1 MITSKI
7 QPSYIH
13 NLKLKQP
20 NFNLSRSSWLASK
33 IRNHSTSSSPN
44 KINLL
49 KNTLFL
55 SNILRDSGSCDL
67 SSANPHLKQLR
78 SYSSISK
85 DISNN
90 IEPGRNLKSRLLKR
104 DVLKNSELLNQN
116 KNKKNL
122 QKKSQV
128 TNNFIKKPK
137 ILPANFIEGL
147 VVSCKNDP
155 ILDKYNNSSEKQS
168 DDSSINPNSNSNN
181 SNEPQDNPSTI
192 ISEYPP
198 EIQQDITTNIF
209 AAIARSKHILI
220 YQEDEWGEDAAI
232 RLLHQP
238 ASISNS
244 NIITIDIP
252 DWSVIGSNISQIF
265 EELTIVSHSY
275 TFPSVS
281 ALKTDTTESSILEN
295 DSEYKNTEAQQHEED
310 EYENDE
316 DNDSDSDSDN
326 NSKSF
331 SNDSEDTLWFES
343 ESENNSKPPKKKGI
357 EQCSPLPQLYME
369 NPLSSSETK
378 LLDSRLSEIVSFS
391 KDPLIENI
399 QHQPLI
405 IVVKNLGDLLN
416 TRIGYTLFNRLV
428 KAAHDF
434 NNSLTNSSKQ
444 TSPDLTNTNE
454 NSEIT
459 RGPTIIIGLLHPSIF
474 YPEVAPK
481 TIPPFDSN
489 PAAPSS
495 TPDLF
500 FSSSGDPFSSYS
512 LGTQDL
518 NNSKFIK
525 PSSIG
530 SQSYPII
537 VSISSSKTSSE
548 NNGYKIFSQNSQ
560 TSTSDRSYSSAISS
574 IGSSLFTRIALPL
587 SNISYMGLKTTI
599 RALWAKNYI
608 SSQPKVHDT
617 INKFEL
623 YASNR
628 QKSVFDQVL
637 RRNSLILRNIFIL
650 NNISNVT
657 FSKTYFEQLDNT
669 EPEEIP
675 LLGKSICYEKIKT
688 LLSLIPG
695 DIPGR
700 FFLSE
705 TFMHRIVVN
714 AIGLRMMDVYSNF
727 RNGLKKPSS
736 SESFDL
742 NNGSLESNSGLELS
756 SITLSDDNFIQAW
769 KQVVSSYK
777 SIGDSAFSSPTN
789 RAFSL
794 GNYNPSKSFHFGPN
808 PKFVESPDPNI
819 TTDLDNIYCANLIP
833 EIARPFID
841 GPSDS
846 IGRTVKDKKSVGIDP
861 KLAEKSTSTSSE
873 KSSTSDTNDSNLNS
887 EGLENMNKNQNLT
900 SLDKAHPK
908 SKNDLDSP
916 NDGLKIDEIDP
927 VAEESIET
935 TSNSRIFKNK
945 FTENKD
951 INADRLLNA
960 EIAKRLKSLKNSKI
974 NSYEQR
980 LLSCV
985 VNPNSIPSGFSNVCA
1000 KPETIITLQEL
1011 ISLPLLLPELFGSG
1025 VLGKHAISGLLL
1037 FGPPGTGKTMLA
1049 KAVAKESGSTVLNI
1063 KSSDVYDKYVG
1074 EGEKLVKAIFSL
1086 AHKLS
1091 PCVVFI
1097 DEVDALFAARSGDQS
1112 TGYKREII
1120 NQFMSEWDGL
1130 TSSNKNSNKSR
1141 VMVLAATN
1149 RPFDLDDA
1157 ILRRLPRRILVDLPD
1172 ETERKQI
1179 IELHLEGEFVSDD
1192 IDIEAIAKK
1201 AVHYSGSDL
1210 KNLCIAAA
1218 LSAVRE
1224 NITGYLNKLNSENIS
1239 SVHDNANSSDK
1250 DVMTEL
1256 KRTGDLDTQTTN
1268 SDFIHEKNSE
1278 EKSKSQTKLNAELL
1292 TEYIRLKRKQ
1302 RSIISSGKKNE
1313 SPSNQESDFK
1323 SKSSNQLVLHNK
1335 HFDAAFKMV
1344 SSSSSDDMN
1353 SIIELRKWNQKFG
1366 DNAKERKDK
1375 VSLGFIDQT
1384 SSKI

>member
-1 MITSKI
+1 
-7 QPSYIH
+7 
-13 NLKLKQP
+13 
-20 NFNLSRSSWLASK
+20 
-33 IRNHSTSSSPN
+33 
-44 KINLL
+44 
-49 KNTLFL
+49 
-55 SNILRDSGSCDL
+55 
-67 SSANPHLKQLR
+67 
-78 SYSSISK
+78 
-85 DISNN
+85 
-90 IEPGRNLKSRLLKR
+90 
-104 DVLKNSELLNQN
+104 
-116 KNKKNL
+116 
-122 QKKSQV
+122 
-128 TNNFIKKPK
+128 
-137 ILPANFIEGL
+137 
-147 VVSCKNDP
+147 
-155 ILDKYNNSSEKQS
+155 
-168 DDSSINPNSNSNN
+168 
-181 SNEPQDNPSTI
+181 
-192 ISEYPP
+192 
-198 EIQQDITTNIF
+198 
-209 AAIARSKHILI
+209 
-220 YQEDEWGEDAAI
+220 
-232 RLLHQP
+232 
-238 ASISNS
+238 
-244 NIITIDIP
+244 
-252 DWSVIGSNISQIF
+252 
-265 EELTIVSHSY
+265 
-275 TFPSVS
+275 
-281 ALKTDTTESSILEN
+281 
-295 DSEYKNTEAQQHEED
+295 
-310 EYENDE
+310 
-316 DNDSDSDSDN
+316 
-326 NSKSF
+326 
-331 SNDSEDTLWFES
+331 
-343 ESENNSKPPKKKGI
+343 
-357 EQCSPLPQLYME
+357 
-369 NPLSSSETK
+369 
-378 LLDSRLSEIVSFS
+378 
-391 KDPLIENI
+391 
-399 QHQPLI
+399 
-405 IVVKNLGDLLN
+405 
-416 TRIGYTLFNRLV
+416 
-428 KAAHDF
+428 
-434 NNSLTNSSKQ
+434 
-444 TSPDLTNTNE
+444 
-454 NSEIT
+454 
-459 RGPTIIIGLLHPSIF
+459 
-474 YPEVAPK
+474 
-481 TIPPFDSN
+481 
-489 PAAPSS
+489 
-495 TPDLF
+495 
-500 FSSSGDPFSSYS
+500 
-512 LGTQDL
+512 
-518 NNSKFIK
+518 
-525 PSSIG
+525 
-530 SQSYPII
+530 
-537 VSISSSKTSSE
+537 
-548 NNGYKIFSQNSQ
+548 
-560 TSTSDRSYSSAISS
+560 SSAISS

-599 RALWAKNYI
+599 PALWAKNSI
-608 SSQPKVHDT
+608 ASQSKGHDT

-650 NNISNVT
+650 NNISNIS
-657 FSKTYFEQLDNT
+657 FSKSYFEQLDSS
-669 EPEEIP
+669 EPDETP
-675 LLGKSICYEKIKT
+675 LLGKSISYERIKT

-700 FFLSE
+700 LFLSE
-705 TFMHRIVVN
+705 TFMHRIVIN
-714 AIGLRMMDVYSNF
+714 AIGLRMMDVYSNLK
-727 RNGLKKPSS
+727 NDLKKPSS

-742 NNGSLESNSGLELS
+742 NNDGVESISGFELP
-756 SITLSDDNFIQAW
+756 SITLSDDNFVQAW

-777 SIGDSAFSSPTN
+777 AIGDSAFSSPTN

-808 PKFVESPDPNI
+808 PKFIENPDLNI

-846 IGRTVKDKKSVGIDP
+846 IGRTVTDKKSVGIDP
-861 KLAEKSTSTSSE
+861 KLTKKSTSTNSK
-873 KSSTSDTNDSNLNS
+873 KSSASDTNDSNLYS
-887 EGLENMNKNQNLT
+887 EDLENLNKDQNLT
-900 SLDKAHPK
+900 PLDKAHPK
-908 SKNDLDSP
+908 SKNDLESQ
-916 NDGLKIDEIDP
+916 NDEPKIDEADP
-927 VAEESIET
+927 ISQGPIET
-935 TSNSRIFKNK
+935 PAKSRIFKNK

-960 EIAKRLKSLKNSKI
+960 EIAKRLKSLKNSKT

-985 VNPNSIPSGFSNVCA
+985 VNPSSIPSGFSNVCA

-1011 ISLPLLLPELFGSG
+1011 ISLPLLFPELFGSG

-1130 TSSNKNSNKSR
+1130 TSSNKSNNKSR

-1179 IELHLEGEFVSDD
+1179 IELHLEGESVSDD
-1192 IDIEAIAKK
+1192 IDTEAIAKK

-1224 NITGYLNKLNSENIS
+1224 NITEYLNKLKGDSLIT
-1239 SVHDNANSSDK
+1239 VHDSANSSDK
-1250 DVMTEL
+1250 DFIAKL
-1256 KRTGDLDTQTTN
+1256 KTIGDLDVQATN
-1268 SDFIHEKNSE
+1268 SDVMHEKNSE
-1278 EKSKSQTKLNAELL
+1278 EKSKTQTKLNAELL
-1292 TEYIRLKRKQ
+1292 TDYIRLKRKQ
-1302 RSIISSGKKNE
+1302 RSIISSDKKNE

-1323 SKSSNQLVLHNK
+1323 SKSTNQLVLHNR